1 MARGKYDFS
10 KLKGR
15 IIEVFGTRKDFG
27 KAMKWSNVTTTSRV
41 NGSSQWK
48 QDEIDKAVELLHID
62 AAEIGEYFFRK
73 VV

>member
-27 KAMKWSNVTTTSRV
+27 KAMEWSNVTITSRV
-41 NGSSQWK
+41 NGASQWR

>member
-27 KAMKWSNVTTTSRV
+27 KAMKWSNVTITSRV
-41 NGSSQWK
+41 NGASQWR

>member
-1 MARGKYDFS
+1 MAIGKYDFS

-41 NGSSQWK
+41 NGASQWK